1 VAESQL
7 RPARLGTRGFF
18 GREHELREL
27 QAAMDEAAA
36 GYGRLLLVAG
46 EPGIGKTRLAEELAA
61 YATSM
66 GARVLW
72 GSCWEGD
79 GAPAFWPWIQVLR
92 VYIRDRD
99 TAVLQRELGSG
110 AADVARLVPELAQRN
125 PELLPPPPLESEQA
139 RFRLFDAVTAAFGR
153 AADAQPFLFILD
165 DLQWADR
172 PSLLL
177 LRFLAGELHA
187 ARILVLGAYRDVEL
201 GHAHP
206 VSELLG
212 ELTSEHRRA
221 ILSGLPASEVGR
233 LVTQVAEEQ
242 PDPEIV
248 AMVQEATG
256 GNPFFVRELT
266 ELLTSQGQLH
276 RTATRG
282 RGVPGI
288 PPGIREVVDRRLRQL
303 SDGCAELLSA
313 AAVIGQEFD
322 LELLEPL
329 VDLSREH
336 QLQLLTEA
344 IAARLVEGLPGAT
357 RRHRFVHA
365 LVREVCYERLPVPQ
379 RARLHRLA
387 GEAIEQRYRDNLE
400 GRLAEL
406 AHHFLQ
412 STVVDGT
419 TSKAVD
425 YTDRAGRRALAL
437 LAYEEAADHFMRA
450 LQLLEVSAPE
460 GVGRRCEVLL
470 ALGAAQMA
478 TSDVTAARE
487 TYGQAAV
494 LAKGIGARE
503 LLAQA
508 ALGLGVDPIGFVD
521 DFEVRVLEEA
531 LELLSEDDGVLRA
544 RVSARLA
551 KALRFTSLVE
561 RRRALSEQA
570 VAMARRIGDPATLAA
585 VLHEQHFAM
594 WGVANPAERLAI
606 ATEVIELAER
616 YGDRSL
622 ALQGH
627 AMRTGNLLELGDLQ
641 GLEIEIDTYD
651 RKTVE
656 LHQLY
661 YRWHIPLLRAS
672 QAALAGRFAE
682 AERLAAEGH
691 ALGLR
696 AQNQAIAVFV
706 PVVLGMI
713 RFAQGRFHELEALL
727 RQQVEQYPSLP
738 EWRGALAYAL
748 AEADRLEEAR
758 VEFERLAADDFGG
771 LPRDVT
777 WVGGLAFCAL
787 TCRLLEDQQHAATL
801 YELLVPHAGF
811 NVRVS
816 RIGIGSMGA
825 VDHYLGL
832 LAATMGRLD
841 DAIRHFE
848 AAMQLNARMGAAS
861 YLANSRYQYARA
873 LQARGTSDEQ
883 QLADDQMGRAI
894 ASATAIGI
902 ELQLR
907 RSEASRA
914 AAQPEPLH
922 GAFSKEGEYWTIGY
936 QGHVIRLRETIGLA
950 YLVRLIAEP
959 RREFHALDLA
969 VWTSGGAAGP
979 ASSFQ
984 EGEELLDQQA
994 KAAYRQRI
1002 AELNEE
1008 IEEAQGWGDTERV
1021 ARARREIDA
1030 ISEQLAAAVGLGG
1043 RDRRAASEAERARV
1057 SVTKALKSAI
1067 RRIATQDAELGEHL
1081 AHSVKTGT
1089 FVAYDPDPA
1098 ISISWAV

>member
-1 VAESQL
+1 MAEQQL
-7 RPARLGTRGFF
+7 RPARPGTRSFF
-18 GREHELREL
+18 GRERELREL
-27 QAAMDEAAA
+27 RVAMDEAAA
-36 GYGRLLLVAG
+36 GYGRLMLVAG

-61 YATSM
+61 YATGV

-92 VYIRDRD
+92 VYVRDRD
-99 TAVLQRELGSG
+99 TVILLRELGSG
-110 AADVARLVPELAQRN
+110 AADLARLVPELTQRY
-125 PELLPPPPLESEQA
+125 PDLPPPPPLESEQA
-139 RFRLFDAVTAAFGR
+139 RFRLFDAVTGTFGR
-153 AADAQPFLFILD
+153 AADAQPFLFVLD

-177 LRFLAGELHA
+177 LRFLASELHA
-187 ARILVLGAYRDVEL
+187 VRILVLGAYRDVEL

-212 ELTSEHRRA
+212 ELTSGHRRA
-221 ILSGLPASEVGR
+221 VLAGLPASEVGQ
-233 LVTQVAEEQ
+233 LVTQVAAEE

-266 ELLTSQGQLH
+266 ELLTSQGRLH
-276 RTATRG
+276 RAAARD
-282 RGVPGI
+282 RGVPRI

-303 SDGCAELLSA
+303 SDRCAELLSA
-313 AAVIGQEFD
+313 AAVVGQQFD
-322 LELLEPL
+322 LELVEPL
-329 VDLSREH
+329 VDLSRDE

-344 IAARLVEGLPGAT
+344 NAARLVDELPAAT
-357 RRHRFVHA
+357 RRYRFVHA
-365 LVREVCYERLPVPQ
+365 LVREVCYERLPAPR

-387 GEAIEQRYRDNLE
+387 GEAIEERYRDNLE

-412 STVVDGT
+412 SAVVDGT

-425 YTDRAGRRALAL
+425 YAERAGRRALAL
-437 LAYEEAADHFMRA
+437 LAYEEAADHFMRV
-450 LQLLEVSAPE
+450 LQLLEVSAPT
-460 GVGRRCEVLL
+460 GAVRRCEVLL

-478 TSDVTAARE
+478 ASDIPASRE

-494 LAKGIGARE
+494 LARSIGAAE
-503 LLAQA
+503 FLARA
-508 ALGLGVDPIGFVD
+508 ALGLGVDPIAVVD
-521 DFEVRVLEEA
+521 DFEVRALEEA
-531 LELLSEDDGVLRA
+531 LELLRDDDSALRA
-544 RVSARLA
+544 RVLARLA
-551 KALRFTSLVE
+551 RALRFTPLVE

-570 VAMARRIGDPATLAA
+570 VAMARRTGDPATLAT
-585 VLHEQHFAM
+585 VLHEQHLAM

-627 AMRTGNLLELGDLQ
+627 AMRTGDMLELGDLQ
-641 GLEIEIDTYD
+641 GLELEVDTYE
-651 RKTVE
+651 RKVVE

-696 AQNQAIAVFV
+696 AQNQAIAVFF
-706 PVVLGMI
+706 PVVVGMI
-713 RFAQGRFHELEALL
+713 RFAQGRFHELEALV
-727 RQQVEQYPSLP
+727 REQVDHYPSLP
-738 EWRGALAYAL
+738 EWRAALAYAL
-748 AEADRLEEAR
+748 AEAGRLEEAR

-771 LPRDVT
+771 LPREVI

-787 TCRLLEDQQHAATL
+787 TCRLLGDRERAGTL
-801 YELLVPHAGF
+801 YGLLLPHAGF

-825 VDHYLGL
+825 VEHYLGL
-832 LAATMGRLD
+832 LAAIMGRLD
-841 DAIRHFE
+841 DAVRHLE
-848 AAMQLNARMGAAS
+848 AAMRLNARMGAAS
-861 YLANSRYQYARA
+861 YLANSRYQYAWVLR
-873 LQARGTSDEQ
+873 ARGGQGDHE
-883 QLADDQMGRAI
+883 LAEDHLSRAI
-894 ASATAIGI
+894 ASATALGI

-907 RSEASRA
+907 RPEAA
-914 AAQPEPLH
+914 AEAAQPEALH

-936 QGHVIRLRETIGLA
+936 QGRVIRLRESIGLA

-969 VWTSGGAAGP
+969 VWTSGGVAGP
-979 ASSFQ
+979 APSLQ

-1002 AELNEE
+1002 AELTDEL
-1008 IEEAQGWGDTERV
+1008 EEAQGWGDSERA

-1030 ISEQLAAAVGLGG
+1030 ITEQLAAAVGLGG

-1067 RRIATQDAELGEHL
+1067 RRIATQDPELGEHL
-1081 AHSVKTGT
+1081 AHSVRTGT
-1089 FVAYDPDPA
+1089 FVVYDPDPA
-1098 ISISWAV
+1098 VSISWAI